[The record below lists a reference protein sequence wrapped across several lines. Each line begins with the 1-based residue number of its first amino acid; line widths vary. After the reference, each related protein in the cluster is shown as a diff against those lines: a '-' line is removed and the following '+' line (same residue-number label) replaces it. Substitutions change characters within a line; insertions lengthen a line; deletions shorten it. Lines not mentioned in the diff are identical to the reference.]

1 LPIKAYTEPQQH
13 CSSGPNPNS
22 SDWGMYLHSFLEGYR
37 LIDTTKRHGV
47 QNMNTRPFGPDRRL
61 VSEVGL
67 GTWQIGGSWGTVD
80 EKTAMEILATA
91 TEEGIT
97 FFDTADV
104 YGDGRSE
111 QFIGKFLRT
120 HSDNVFVATKL
131 GRGSNP
137 GWPENFTRENIIKH
151 TEASLMRLGLE
162 RLNLTQ
168 LHCIPREVLAEGAV
182 FDTLRELKKQGKI
195 EHFGASVETVEE
207 GLLCLEQEGL
217 ASLQVIFNIF
227 RQKPISELFAK
238 AKEKQ
243 VSIIARVPLASGLLT
258 GKMQKTTT
266 FDASD
271 HRNFNRDGASFN
283 VGETFAGVPFEKGVE
298 LAEEL
303 SLLKPE
309 GMTLAQMA
317 LRWILD
323 FDAVTVVI
331 PGASRPSQVT
341 ANASISKLPPLS
353 SDLHA
358 KIQAFYESKVAQHIR
373 GPY

>member
-1 LPIKAYTEPQQH
+1 
-13 CSSGPNPNS
+13 
-22 SDWGMYLHSFLEGYR
+22 
-37 LIDTTKRHGV
+37 
-47 QNMNTRPFGPDRRL
+47 MNTRPFGPDRRQ

-67 GTWQIGGSWGTVD
+67 GTWQIGGSWGSVD
-80 EKTAMEILATA
+80 EKTAMEILTTA
-91 TEEGIT
+91 TKEGIT

-104 YGDGRSE
+104 YGNGRSE

-120 HSDNVFVATKL
+120 HAKDVFVATKL
-131 GRGSNP
+131 GRGSDP
-137 GWPENFTRENIIKH
+137 GWPENFTAKNITKH
-151 TEASLMRLGLE
+151 TEASLKRLGLE

-168 LHCIPREVLAEGAV
+168 LHCIPREVMAEGAV
-182 FDTLRELKKQGKI
+182 FDVLRDFKKQGKI

-207 GLLCLEQEGL
+207 GLLCLKQEGL

-238 AKEKQ
+238 AKEKN

-258 GKMQKTTT
+258 GKMLATTT
-266 FDASD
+266 FDEND

-298 LAEEL
+298 LAQEL
-303 SLLKPE
+303 STMKPE

-331 PGASRPSQVT
+331 PGASRPSQVM
-341 ANASISKLPPLS
+341 ANASISKLPPLHK
-353 SDLHA
+353 DLHS
-358 KIQAFYESKVAQHIR
+358 KIQDFYTNKVAQHIR

>member
-1 LPIKAYTEPQQH
+1 
-13 CSSGPNPNS
+13 
-22 SDWGMYLHSFLEGYR
+22 MYLQYSHVAYR
-37 LIDTTKRHGV
+37 LMDTTKRHGV
-47 QNMNTRPFGPDRRL
+47 QSMNTRPFGPDKRL

-67 GTWQIGGSWGTVD
+67 GTWQIGGSWGSVD
-80 EKTAMEILATA
+80 EATAMEILTTA
-91 TEEGIT
+91 TQEGIT

-131 GRGSNP
+131 GRGSDP
-137 GWPENFTRENIIKH
+137 GWPGNFTRENIIKH
-151 TEASLMRLGLE
+151 TEASLKRLGLE

-168 LHCIPREVLAEGAV
+168 LHCIPREVMAEGAV

-217 ASLQVIFNIF
+217 ASLQVIFNIY

-243 VSIIARVPLASGLLT
+243 VSIIARVPLASGLLS
-258 GKMQKTTT
+258 GKMTKATT
-266 FDASD
+266 FGESD

-331 PGASRPSQVT
+331 PGASRPSQVA

-358 KIQAFYESKVAQHIR
+358 KIQAFYESKVARHIR

>member
-1 LPIKAYTEPQQH
+1 
-13 CSSGPNPNS
+13 
-22 SDWGMYLHSFLEGYR
+22 
-37 LIDTTKRHGV
+37 
-47 QNMNTRPFGPDRRL
+47 MNTRPFGPDKRL

-67 GTWQIGGSWGTVD
+67 GTWQIGGSWGSVD

-91 TEEGIT
+91 VQQGIT

-104 YGDGRSE
+104 YGNGRSE

-120 HSDNVFVATKL
+120 HADNVFVATKL
-131 GRGSNP
+131 GRGSDP
-137 GWPENFTRENIIKH
+137 GWPENFKAENIIKH
-151 TEASLMRLGLE
+151 TEASLKRLGLE

-168 LHCIPREVLAEGAV
+168 LHCIPKEVMAEGKV
-182 FDTLRELKKQGKI
+182 FDTLRELKRQGKI

-217 ASLQVIFNIF
+217 ASLQVIFNIY
-227 RQKPISELFAK
+227 RQKPIQELFAK

-258 GKMQKTTT
+258 GTMTKTTT
-266 FDASD
+266 FGESD
-271 HRNFNRDGASFN
+271 HRTYNRDGASFN
-283 VGETFAGVPFEKGVE
+283 VGETFAGIPFEKGVE
-298 LAEEL
+298 LSEEL
-303 SLLKPE
+303 SLLRPK
-309 GMTLAQMA
+309 GFSLAQMA

-341 ANASISKLPPLS
+341 ANASISKLEPLS
-353 SDLHA
+353 EDLHA
-358 KIQAFYESKVAQHIR
+358 SIQDFYEHKVAHHIR

>member
-1 LPIKAYTEPQQH
+1 MQ
-13 CSSGPNPNS
+13 
-22 SDWGMYLHSFLEGYR
+22 
-37 LIDTTKRHGV
+37 
-47 QNMNTRPFGPDRRL
+47 TRPFGPDRL
-61 VSEVGL
+61 MVSEVGL
-67 GTWQIGGSWGTVD
+67 GTWQIGGSWGSVD
-80 EKTAMEILATA
+80 EKTAMEILSTA

-111 QFIGKFLRT
+111 LLIGEFLRT
-120 HSDNVFVATKL
+120 HAKDVFVATKL
-131 GRGSNP
+131 GRGSDP
-137 GWPENFTRENIIKH
+137 GWPDNFSSKNIIKH
-151 TEASLMRLGLE
+151 TEASLSRLGLE

-168 LHCIPREVLAEGAV
+168 LHCIPREVMVEGAV
-182 FDTLRELKKQGKI
+182 FDTLRDLKKQGKI
-195 EHFGASVETVEE
+195 ENFGASVETVEE

-227 RQKPISELFAK
+227 RQKPIHELFKK
-238 AKEKQ
+238 AQEKN

-258 GKMQKTTT
+258 GAMNKNTT
-266 FDASD
+266 FAPSD

-303 SLLKPE
+303 LTMKPE

-331 PGASRPSQVT
+331 PGSSRPAQVK
-341 ANASISKLPPLS
+341 ANAYISSLAPLS
-353 SDLHA
+353 KELHA
-358 KIQAFYESKVAQHIR
+358 KIQDFYEHKVAQHIR
-373 GPY
+373 GVY